1 MPAGREVASV
11 LEILGLVVLLLVM
24 VGVGAADTGDG
35 YGDGGGDER
44 WRTFVN
50 NAILGCCV
58 GVLMESV
65 FFCQS
70 FFDNSSMIC
79 PDLRLDYSLVVKC
92 QTCPSIIVKKCQEMS
107 KKCSEFG
114 TLVLEINKINC
125 MDIIQLFLKPKFL
138 GNSFIL

>member
-24 VGVGAADTGDG
+24 VGVGAADTGDE

-58 GVLMESV
+58 LVLMESV

-70 FFDNSSMIC
+70 FF
-79 PDLRLDYSLVVKC
+79 
-92 QTCPSIIVKKCQEMS
+92 
-107 KKCSEFG
+107 
-114 TLVLEINKINC
+114 
-125 MDIIQLFLKPKFL
+125 
-138 GNSFIL
+138 